1 MPNTDLYNPIESVN
15 GQPVRSP
22 SVFQYN
28 LKDVS
33 SSDAGRTE
41 DAQMHKKRIAQKVTI
56 QLAWNNIETDDASAI
71 MNAFNPEYIEVT
83 YLDLLAGGYIT
94 KTFYVGDRAA
104 PMYNN
109 RLGLWSNV
117 AFNIIEQ

>member
-1 MPNTDLYNPIESVN
+1 MPDLYNPIESVD

-41 DAQMHKKRIAQKVTI
+41 DALMHKKRIAQKVTI

-71 MNAFNPEYIEVT
+71 MNAFNPEYVEVT